1 MTSLSQIAAE
11 NQMFT
16 ANAPIAPAESP
27 GPAAV
32 IAADEPQPSRPAAW
46 DYQDAS
52 APGSTAEELGAPGEA
67 EAGTSPDVAPPDAA
81 PQPSPGSPSLSDGT
95 SPAVLWPE
103 IQATF
108 VDDPRACL
116 ELAAQVTGDSADAL
130 TASIQEQQHTL
141 LSAWQHDDTS
151 TEDLRVVLQHY
162 RTFWNR
168 LEDITRA
175 H

>member
-1 MTSLSQIAAE
+1 MTSLSETTAE
-11 NQMFT
+11 DHMFT
-16 ANAPIAPAESP
+16 ENAPIAPAESP
-27 GPAAV
+27 GLAAV
-32 IAADEPQPSRPAAW
+32 IAADEPQPSSPAVW
-46 DYQDAS
+46 DYQDVT
-52 APGSTAEELGAPGEA
+52 APGSTAEELGASGESEA
-67 EAGTSPDVAPPDAA
+67 ETSPDVAAPDAA
-81 PQPSPGSPSLSDGT
+81 PEPSPRSPGASDGT
-95 SPAVLWPE
+95 SPALRWPE

-116 ELAAQVTGDSADAL
+116 ELAAQVTGDSAEAL
-130 TASIQEQQHTL
+130 TASIQEEQHTL

-151 TEDLRVVLQHY
+151 TEDLRVALQHY